1 MANILDY
8 QLSEQQLIQQFLN
21 ALDELP
27 DVHAKSLSEHNLGNA
42 QLDAQIDVK
51 AAGKSFVLLVE
62 AKKKAA
68 YPRDVQQAIWQL
80 RKASKDLNPNSKGT
94 ILILVSEYFSP
105 GAKKLLQAEKVGYY
119 DSGGSLYLPAP
130 GAYIYIEKPPAKV
143 FERSVR
149 SLFSGRRAHVL
160 HALLIHHQKWFGVHE
175 LAELAMVSP
184 ATASEV
190 LSELERMDW
199 MISKGKGPRKERK
212 LTEPKA
218 LLDAWVKQA
227 KVNPPESMSRYYV
240 PNSKNDALLIRIGEE
255 FSNLDYAVTS
265 EAAAQLYTPF
275 LTNIS
280 QVRVKLINSPQS
292 QAAISALGARPV
304 TEGSNLSIIYVE
316 SQDDL
321 LFRNQLNNIWL
332 VSPVQ
337 AYLDLHR
344 GEGRSTE
351 MAEHLRK
358 EKLGF

>member
-1 MANILDY
+1 MANIVNY
-8 QLSEQQLIQQFLN
+8 QQFEQLLIQQFLHT
-21 ALDELP
+21 LEELP
-27 DVHAKSLSEHNLGNA
+27 DIQAKSHSEHRTDNA
-42 QLDAQIDVK
+42 AIDARIDVK
-51 AAGKSFVLLVE
+51 VAGKSIELLVE

-68 YPRDVQQAIWQL
+68 YPRDVHQAIWQL
-80 RKASKDLNPNSKGT
+80 RKSSQELNLHSKETVLV
-94 ILILVSEYFSP
+94 LVSEYLSP
-105 GAKKLLQAEKVGYY
+105 GAKKLLQSEKVGYY
-119 DSGGSLYLPAP
+119 DSGGSLYLPTT

-149 SLFSGRRAHVL
+149 SLFSGRRAQVL

-175 LAELAMVSP
+175 LAELVMVSP
-184 ATASEV
+184 ATASEI

-199 MISKGKGPRKERK
+199 MISRGKGPRKERK

-218 LLDAWVKQA
+218 LLDAWVKQVKA
-227 KVNPPESMSRYYV
+227 NPPEIMTRYFV
-240 PNSKNDALLIRIGEE
+240 PSSKADALLIRIGEE
-255 FSNLDYAVTS
+255 FSDLDYAVTS

-275 LTNIS
+275 LSNIS
-280 QVRVKLINSPQS
+280 QVRVKLISSPQS

-337 AYLDLHR
+337 VYLDLQR

>member
-1 MANILDY
+1 MNY
-8 QLSEQQLIQQFLN
+8 QLSDQQLIQQFLN
-21 ALDELP
+21 ALEELP
-27 DVHAKSLSEHNLGNA
+27 DVRAKSQSEHKQDNA
-42 QLDAQIDVK
+42 KLDAKIDIKV
-51 AAGKSFVLLVE
+51 AGKSFELLVE

-80 RKASKDLNPNSKGT
+80 RKVGQDLNPHSKGT
-94 ILILVSEYFSP
+94 ILVLVSEYFSP
-105 GAKKLLQAEKVGYY
+105 GAKRLLQAERVGYY

-143 FERSVR
+143 FERSVK
-149 SLFSGRRAHVL
+149 SLFSGRRARVL

-175 LAELAMVSP
+175 LAELAVVSP

-199 MISKGKGPRKERK
+199 LISQGKGPRKERK
-212 LTEPKA
+212 LTEPAA
-218 LLDAWVKQA
+218 LLDAWVKQVKA
-227 KVNPPESMSRYYV
+227 NPPESMTRYYV
-240 PNSKNDALLIRIGEE
+240 PGSKSDALLTRIGEE
-255 FSNLDYAVTS
+255 FSSSDYAVTS

-275 LTNIS
+275 LSSIS
-280 QVRVKLINSPQS
+280 HVRVRLINSPKS
-292 QAAISALGARPV
+292 DEAILALGARPV

-316 SQDDL
+316 SKDEL
-321 LFRNQLNNIWL
+321 LFRNQVNNIWL

-337 AYLDLHR
+337 AYLDLQR

-358 EKLGF
+358 ERLGF